1 MRFFKGEAYLEVIY
15 GKEAIVYDQKT
26 DAGRMLQV
34 DFDIKMS
41 RSKTPNQGVVAIYNL
56 SETDRRRIERDAKS
70 IRLFAG
76 YDGDNKMIFTGDVV
90 FVSSVKESVDWKTE
104 IKAGD
109 GWRSFSQSITSR
121 NYAAGTPIRTI
132 VEQTARDMGIALKE
146 SANILKGTVDGSI
159 TLHGKSQLALD
170 QVVRN
175 AGGEWSIQDNE
186 LQITPI
192 TKPVDGEAIVLDS
205 SSGLLEAPAI
215 SEKGV
220 TIRCQ
225 LHPDLRPGK
234 VVKLESSSWTV
245 ESGGTGVMDGTE
257 VKKGKDDK
265 KDKKDKKQKEK
276 VYPVE
281 RGKDYNG
288 FYICQS
294 VQFVGNN
301 AGGPFECR
309 LETIELPN
317 AT

>member
-1 MRFFKGEAYLEVIY
+1 MRYFKGEAYLEVIY
-15 GKEAIVYDQKT
+15 EKEAIVYDQKN

-41 RSKTPNQGVVAIYNL
+41 RSKTPNQGVIAIYNL
-56 SETDRRRIERDAKS
+56 AETDRRRIERDAKS
-70 IRLFAG
+70 VRLYAG
-76 YDGDNKMIFTGDVV
+76 YDGDNKLIFVGDVV
-90 FVSSVKESVDWKTE
+90 FVSTVKEDVDWKTE

-109 GWRSFSQSITSR
+109 GFRSFSQSITSR
-121 NYAAGTPIRTI
+121 NYAAGTPIRAI
-132 VEQTARDMGIALKE
+132 VEQTAKDMGIALKE
-146 SANILKGTVDGSI
+146 SANILKGSLDGSI

-175 AGGEWSIQDNE
+175 AGGQWSIQDNE
-186 LQITPI
+186 LQVTPV
-192 TKPVDGEAIVLDS
+192 TKPIDGEAIMLDS
-205 SSGLLEAPAI
+205 SSGLLEAPSV

-220 TIRCQ
+220 NIRCQ

-234 VVKLESSSWTV
+234 VVKLESSSWAV
-245 ESGGTGVMDGTE
+245 DSGGTGVMDGSQTT
-257 VKKGKDDK
+257 KSSNGGSDSMA
-265 KDKKDKKQKEK
+265 QKEK
-276 VYPVE
+276 TYPVE

>member
-1 MRFFKGEAYLEVIY
+1 MRYFKGEAYLEVIY
-15 GKEAIVYDQKT
+15 ANEAVVYDQKN

-41 RSKTPNQGVVAIYNL
+41 RSKTPNQGVIAIYNL
-56 SETDRRRIERDAKS
+56 AETDRRRIERDAKS
-70 IRLFAG
+70 VRLYAG
-76 YDGDNKMIFTGDVV
+76 YDGDNKLIFVGDVV
-90 FVSSVKESVDWKTE
+90 FVSTAKEDVDWKTE

-109 GWRSFSQSITSR
+109 GFRSFSQSITSR

-132 VEQTARDMGIALKE
+132 IEQTAKDMGIALKE
-146 SANILKGTVDGSI
+146 SANILKGSLDGSI

-175 AGGEWSIQDNE
+175 AGGQWSIQDNE
-186 LQITPI
+186 LQVTPI
-192 TKPVDGEAIVLDS
+192 TKPIDGEAIVLDS
-205 SSGLLEAPAI
+205 SSGLLEAPSV

-220 TIRCQ
+220 NIRCQ
-225 LHPDLRPGK
+225 FHPDLRPGK

-245 ESGGTGVMDGTE
+245 DSGGTGVMDGSR
-257 VKKGKDDK
+257 VK
-265 KDKKDKKQKEK
+265 KDKKSGKTQQVQKEK
-276 VYPVE
+276 TYPVE

>member
-1 MRFFKGEAYLEVIY
+1 MRYFKGEAYLEVIY
-15 GKEAIVYDQKT
+15 DNEAVAYDQKL
-26 DAGRMLQV
+26 DNGRMLQV

-41 RSKTPNQGVVAIYNL
+41 RSKTPNQGVIAIYNL
-56 SETDRRRIERDAKS
+56 AETDRRRIERDAKS
-70 IRLFAG
+70 VRLYAG

-90 FVSSVKESVDWKTE
+90 FASSSKDMVDWKTE

-132 VEQTARDMGIALKE
+132 VEQTAKDMGIALKE
-146 SANILKGTVDGSI
+146 SANILKGATDGSI
-159 TLHGKSQLALD
+159 TLHGKSQIGLD

-192 TKPVDGEAIVLDS
+192 TKPIDGEAIVLDA
-205 SSGLLEAPAI
+205 SSGLLESPSI

-220 TIRCQ
+220 AVRCQ
-225 LHPDLRPGK
+225 LHPDFRPGK
-234 VVKLESSSWTV
+234 VMKLESSSWTV
-245 ESGGTGVMDGTE
+245 ESGGTGVMDGSQ
-257 VKKGKDDK
+257 VKTDK
-265 KDKKDKKQKEK
+265 EGTASTASKEK

-309 LETIELPN
+309 IEAIELPD

>member
-1 MRFFKGEAYLEVIY
+1 MVEMRYFKGEAYLEIIY
-15 GKEAIVYDQKT
+15 ANEAVVYDQKN
-26 DAGRMLQV
+26 DGGRMLQV

-56 SETDRRRIERDAKS
+56 AETDRRRIERDAKS
-70 IRLFAG
+70 LRLYAG

-90 FVSSVKESVDWKTE
+90 FASSVKESVDWKTE

-132 VEQTARDMGIALKE
+132 IEQTAKDMGIALKE
-146 SANILKGTVDGSI
+146 SANILKGVTTGAV
-159 TLHGKSQLALD
+159 TLHGKSQLGVD
-170 QVVRN
+170 QIVRS

-186 LQITPI
+186 LQVTPI
-192 TKPVDGEAIVLDS
+192 TKPIDGEAIVLDS
-205 SSGLLEAPAI
+205 SSGLLESPSI

-220 TIRCQ
+220 AVRCQ
-225 LHPDLRPGK
+225 IHPDFRPGK
-234 VVKLESSSWTV
+234 VMKLESSSWSV
-245 ESGGTGVMDGTE
+245 DSGGTGVMDGTALKNDSTGNLVE
-257 VKKGKDDK
+257 
-265 KDKKDKKQKEK
+265 QAKEK
-276 VYPVE
+276 TYPVE

-309 LETIELPN
+309 IEAIELPD